1 MSGFEV
7 MSRECDECLL
17 SKARIVSGRRAA
29 QIIQQCRAGNRH
41 FICHKSPEG
50 REIACRGVH
59 DMQIGQMS
67 RIAER
72 LGMIVEIDPSALTPT
87 PEAK

>member
-7 MSRECDECLL
+7 MSRECDQCLL

-29 QIIQQCRAGNRH
+29 QIIGQCRSGNKH
-41 FICHKSPEG
+41 FICHKSPDG

-59 DMQIGQMS
+59 EMRIGQMS

-72 LGMIVEIDPSALTPT
+72 LGMVVEIDPDTL
-87 PEAK
+87 EAVR